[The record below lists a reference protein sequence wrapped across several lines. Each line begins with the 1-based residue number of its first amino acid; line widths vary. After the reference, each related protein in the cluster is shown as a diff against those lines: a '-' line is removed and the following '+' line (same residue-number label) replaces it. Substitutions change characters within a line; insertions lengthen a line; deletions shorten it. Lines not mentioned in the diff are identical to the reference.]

1 MDTVKKLPVV
11 TKRKRIDLKKF
22 VSLAKK
28 VRESFER
35 ENEYL
40 EKKVRRDED
49 NNPAG
54 LLPNI

>member
-11 TKRKRIDLKKF
+11 KKKKRINLKKF
-22 VSLAKK
+22 MSLAKK

-40 EKKVRRDED
+40 EKKVRRDEN
-49 NNPAG
+49 NNPTRFS
-54 LLPNI
+54 PNI